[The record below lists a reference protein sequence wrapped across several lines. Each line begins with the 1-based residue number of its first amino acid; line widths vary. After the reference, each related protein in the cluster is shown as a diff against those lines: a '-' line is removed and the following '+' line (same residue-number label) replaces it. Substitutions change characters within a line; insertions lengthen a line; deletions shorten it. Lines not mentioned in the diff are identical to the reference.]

1 MSFPDL
7 FAAYW
12 WLLFPLGGMAA
23 GGFKALFASR
33 ERAQDRAHQREIE
46 LYKLQHPE
54 AAALDDSSRPQP
66 LADAVSLSKD
76 GYSDADVAK
85 VKAEHDSVNKR
96 WLSYELDVGKL
107 IDFPM
112 MSDVREP
119 LTVAFLRAKRDADAL
134 RPLEGDDIS
143 AKSRWDD
150 YRNAV
155 NAFAVAFDIAE
166 KEAHRIKDTAFDDGE
181 RARLNIARKL
191 VNIAEDEAAS
201 PAERQTAYKR
211 ARKELDGLIVLPDV
225 TIASLEQKVARML
238 DGTAG

>member
-1 MSFPDL
+1 MSFPEL

-23 GGFKALFASR
+23 GGFQALTSAR
-33 ERAQDRAHQREIE
+33 ERTHQRKIE

-54 AAALDDSSRPQP
+54 LAGQGDAEPRPGVGP
-66 LADAVSLSKD
+66 SGNGHST
-76 GYSDADVAK
+76 ADVER
-85 VKAEHDSVNKR
+85 VMSEHDGLNRR
-96 WLSYELDVGKL
+96 WLAYELDVAKL

-119 LTVAFLRAKRDADAL
+119 LTVAFLRSKRDADAL
-134 RPLEGDDIS
+134 RPLDAGEEM

-155 NAFAVAFDIAE
+155 NAFVVAFDVAE
-166 KEAHRIKDTAFDDGE
+166 REAHRIKDSAYSAPE
-181 RARLNIARKL
+181 RQRLGTARKL
-191 VNIAEDEAAS
+191 VKIAQDDAAS

-211 ARKELDGLIVLPDV
+211 ARRELDGLIVLPDV
-225 TIASLEQKVARML
+225 TIAALEQKVARMI
-238 DGTAG
+238 DKTS

>member
-7 FAAYW
+7 FAHYW

-46 LYKLQHPE
+46 MYKLQHPE

-66 LADAVSLSKD
+66 LADAVRLSKD
-76 GYSDADVAK
+76 GYSDADVAN
-85 VKAEHDSVNKR
+85 VEAEHDSVNKR

-166 KEAHRIKDTAFDDGE
+166 KEAHRIKDTAFNDGE
-181 RARLNIARKL
+181 RARLNTARKL

-238 DGTAG
+238 GGTAG